1 MYIFRSY
8 ANQIKQ
14 QRLFKRGNMKLNT
27 CFENFGVSSVIF
39 YFLLLCKKV
48 KRTLDIHRIYR
59 FYNGKLTIRGNCRA
73 FDLYVKRSN
82 TMFDMRES
90 CANSFQKMFSMLY
103 IYVIFTERQDEEYDF
118 SQQLRVFSK
127 LFRLYKKKALKA
139 FKELETFRE
148 FKFDSSLKKEIFSLE
163 FGKIKTLDK
172 IEELSDKFRK
182 EIFNQE

>member
-1 MYIFRSY
+1 
-8 ANQIKQ
+8 
-14 QRLFKRGNMKLNT
+14 MKLNT
-27 CFENFGVSSVIF
+27 CFENFGVSDVFSQIP
-39 YFLLLCKKV
+39 YAIKAA
-48 KRTLDIHRIYR
+48 KRNLDIHRIYH
-59 FYNGKLTIRGNCRA
+59 FDNGKLTIRKNSRA
-73 FDLYVKRSN
+73 FDLYAKRSDN
-82 TMFDMRES
+82 MFDMREN
-90 CANSFQKMFSMLY
+90 CANSFQEMFSMLY
-103 IYVIFTERQDEEYDF
+103 DYVIFTEHQDEEYDF

-163 FGKIKTLDK
+163 FGKIKTRDE